1 MATRV
6 MATRAVPITV
16 TRATAIKTTI
26 APATVAAVPTP
37 AQIRVLGQP
46 IASPIRAMAAKA
58 TTVPRG
64 KVGPSPRP
72 QTIPVKTMAPL
83 AKVNGHLL
91 KGRVVAPTN
100 PTMVAKTM
108 VKPVMVKQT
117 LGPQPMAQQTLG
129 PQTVLAEGGPTRG
142 ILALAALAT
151 VATAMA
157 TSARATLGQLGTMAM
172 PAMTTRGV
180 SPPLG
185 IAPRPMARRRLDPA
199 QKPVQTVALT
209 LIGSPPLEQKVA
221 PPMTRDRPRATTT
234 TGAIATNGSSHPSPH
249 PPLG

>member
-1 MATRV
+1 
-6 MATRAVPITV
+6 
-16 TRATAIKTTI
+16 
-26 APATVAAVPTP
+26 
-37 AQIRVLGQP
+37 
-46 IASPIRAMAAKA
+46 MAAKA

-64 KVGPSPRP
+64 KVGPSRLP

-185 IAPRPMARRRLDPA
+185 IAPLKMARRRIDPA
-199 QKPVQTVALT
+199 QKPVQTMALT
-209 LIGSPPLEQKVA
+209 LIGRPPLAQKVA

>member
-1 MATRV
+1 
-6 MATRAVPITV
+6 
-16 TRATAIKTTI
+16 
-26 APATVAAVPTP
+26 
-37 AQIRVLGQP
+37 
-46 IASPIRAMAAKA
+46 MAAKA

-64 KVGPSPRP
+64 KVGPSRLP
-72 QTIPVKTMAPL
+72 QPIPVKTMAPL

-108 VKPVMVKQT
+108 VAKTMVAKTMVAKTMVKPVMAK
-117 LGPQPMAQQTLG
+117 QTLG

-157 TSARATLGQLGTMAM
+157 TSARATLGQLGTMTM

-185 IAPRPMARRRLDPA
+185 IASLKMARRRIDPA

-209 LIGSPPLEQKVA
+209 LIGRPPLEQKVA

-234 TGAIATNGSSHPSPH
+234 TGAIATNGSSRHSSHPSPH

>member
-1 MATRV
+1 
-6 MATRAVPITV
+6 
-16 TRATAIKTTI
+16 
-26 APATVAAVPTP
+26 
-37 AQIRVLGQP
+37 
-46 IASPIRAMAAKA
+46 
-58 TTVPRG
+58 
-64 KVGPSPRP
+64 
-72 QTIPVKTMAPL
+72 
-83 AKVNGHLL
+83 
-91 KGRVVAPTN
+91 
-100 PTMVAKTM
+100 
-108 VKPVMVKQT
+108 
-117 LGPQPMAQQTLG
+117 MAQQTLG

-185 IAPRPMARRRLDPA
+185 IAPLKMARRRIDPA

-209 LIGSPPLEQKVA
+209 LIGRPPLEQKVA

>member
-1 MATRV
+1 
-6 MATRAVPITV
+6 
-16 TRATAIKTTI
+16 
-26 APATVAAVPTP
+26 
-37 AQIRVLGQP
+37 
-46 IASPIRAMAAKA
+46 MAAKA

-185 IAPRPMARRRLDPA
+185 IAPLKMARRRIDPA

-234 TGAIATNGSSHPSPH
+234 TGAIATNGSSHPSPP